1 MTFGRKPFVRPPKP
15 PLVLRSEPVR
25 ATMAPVVRP
34 LTQTQKAGRH
44 ESAAWRRAV
53 ASLDCVR
60 CGRAGETQCA
70 HRNQGK
76 GMGLKTDDALT
87 AALCTTCHREIDQG
101 STMTRDE
108 RRAAID
114 EAILQ
119 TIRELAVRGLLKATA
134 P

>member
-1 MTFGRKPFVRPPKP
+1 MSFARKPFVRPPRA
-15 PLVLRSEPVR
+15 PLVPRAEPAR
-25 ATMAPVVRP
+25 ATMAHIERP
-34 LTQTQKAGRH
+34 LTQSQKSGRH

-87 AALCTTCHREIDQG
+87 AALCTSCHREIDQG
-101 STMTRDE
+101 GTMTREE

-119 TIRELAVRGLLKATA
+119 TVRELAVRGLLKATA